1 MKKQNQTQHRSCDIN
16 STLLEL
22 KRAGGRH
29 FKWFYLYIFAGN
41 HPFLMEF
48 GVRMRTLI
56 PSAVRYRKSK
66 FWQFNMVDHC
76 YIENLFRLYLS
87 VLLSD
92 LEWCSGITAGHMSR
106 DLNADP
112 RWLGQRPDTVWCKD
126 TDFTQSHVKD
136 MEGFYDPLL
145 MLMFGHSDG
154 YY

>member
-1 MKKQNQTQHRSCDIN
+1 MSILSSYREIWSEEAESHATQVMRHN

-66 FWQFNMVDHC
+66 FWQFNMVDRC

-87 VLLSD
+87 FLLSD
-92 LEWCSGITAGHMSR
+92 LE
-106 DLNADP
+106 
-112 RWLGQRPDTVWCKD
+112 
-126 TDFTQSHVKD
+126 
-136 MEGFYDPLL
+136 
-145 MLMFGHSDG
+145 
-154 YY
+154 